1 MTKRENKMLV
11 ARLLTQKGIDWEF
24 MPSGQFKVAGIYY
37 NYRAKSYAKAG
48 KWYRFNTHQEFVN
61 SL

>member
-11 ARLLTQKGIDWEF
+11 ARLLNERGLPFEF
-24 MPSGQFKVAGIYY
+24 MPSGQFKVQGIFY
-37 NYRAKSYAKAG
+37 NYRAKSYAKG
-48 KWYRFNTHQEFVN
+48 GEWYRFDSHKDFVN

>member
-11 ARLLTQKGIDWEF
+11 AHLLTQKGFDWEF
-24 MPSGQFKVAGIYY
+24 LPSGQFKVKGIYY
-37 NYRAKSYAKAG
+37 NYRAKSYAKG
-48 KWYRFNTHQEFVN
+48 GEWYRFDTHQQFVD